1 MDTFTS
7 LLAGVTI
14 FSILGNLAHESGKSI
29 ETVVQGGTGLAFIS
43 YPEAISK
50 FDVVPQL
57 FAVLFFL
64 MLFTLAVGSAA
75 GLTGCV
81 TGVLCE
87 AFPKIPRWAITGATC
102 ASGFLLGLVYVTPVT
117 R

>member
-1 MDTFTS
+1 
-7 LLAGVTI
+7 
-14 FSILGNLAHESGKSI
+14 
-29 ETVVQGGTGLAFIS
+29 
-43 YPEAISK
+43 
-50 FDVVPQL
+50 
-57 FAVLFFL
+57 